1 MWRVRRRGLTW
12 CSQLGVAGRAGQRQA
27 LAKPVHAV
35 EADGEVGLRHGLQI
49 LGGSEGHP
57 VGLVGES
64 RLRRAESGHAWRA
77 SLPGKEKEKKQ
88 KTFLCHASL
97 ESSSCFHKT
106 LSSV

>member
-1 MWRVRRRGLTW
+1 MRRRGLTW

-77 SLPGKEKEKKQ
+77 SLPGKEKEKKTQ
-88 KTFLCHASL
+88 NVPLSFLVRIL
-97 ESSSCFHKT
+97 FLFVQT